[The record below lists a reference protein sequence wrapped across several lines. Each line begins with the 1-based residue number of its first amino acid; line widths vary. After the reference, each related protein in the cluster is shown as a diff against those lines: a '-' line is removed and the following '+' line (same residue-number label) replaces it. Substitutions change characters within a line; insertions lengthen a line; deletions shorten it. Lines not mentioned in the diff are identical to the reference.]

1 VTETFQ
7 TRIVRG
13 TEAFGREFAAR
24 LRTGDC
30 VALIGPLGAGKTAL
44 VRGIAE
50 GLGVAD
56 RRAVSSPTF
65 VLVQEYAG
73 RIPVYHVDLYRLG
86 RPAEANRGG
95 TAPAGATGI
104 PAGAAGVRSGAA
116 AASPEAAAE
125 LAALGLDEMLASGV
139 VLIEW
144 ADRAGGAL
152 PRPRWQIEI
161 EPASER
167 RRRFRLARIE

>member
-1 VTETFQ
+1 METFETRSVRATETL
-7 TRIVRG
+7 
-13 TEAFGREFAAR
+13 GRQFAAR
-24 LRTGDC
+24 LRAGDC

-44 VRGIAE
+44 VRGIAA

-73 RIPVYHVDLYRLG
+73 RVPVYHVDLYRLG
-86 RPAEANRGG
+86 NPAAIHADG
-95 TAPAGATGI
+95 APLEG
-104 PAGAAGVRSGAA
+104 
-116 AASPEAAAE
+116 AAAE
-125 LAALGLDEMLASGV
+125 LTALGLDEMLASGV

-144 ADRAGGAL
+144 ADRAAGAL

-161 EPASER
+161 EPAGPR
-167 RRRFRLARIE
+167 RRGFQLRRVE